1 MAMLRQYFEKRGF
14 LGGLDWDG
22 LQDGDHETVYAAWQE
37 LPQRSRDSVGVD
49 FQNVA
54 GLATNQGVQII
65 IEEGNFQGTDLV
77 PELVD
82 HPSHSEKAFHVLLNH
97 PRVFR
102 VASQLP
108 ARADGATTISLSP
121 FDDRRTSDEVI
132 SVLPPV
138 DPIILPSGE

>member
-1 MAMLRQYFEKRGF
+1 MARAAAAITRLRR
-14 LGGLDWDG
+14 
-22 LQDGDHETVYAAWQE
+22 
-37 LPQRSRDSVGVD
+37 VD

-102 VASQLP
+102 VASQFNY
-108 ARADGATTISLSP
+108 ATTSP
-121 FDDRRTSDEVI
+121 ATGI
-132 SVLPPV
+132 PA
-138 DPIILPSGE
+138 